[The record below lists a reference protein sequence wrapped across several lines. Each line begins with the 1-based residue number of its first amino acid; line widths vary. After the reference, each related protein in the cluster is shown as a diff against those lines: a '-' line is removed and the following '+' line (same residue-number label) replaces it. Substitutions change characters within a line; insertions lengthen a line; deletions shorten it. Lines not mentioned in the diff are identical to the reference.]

1 MTAVVDPVG
10 HNCRVN
16 ISAKADYAMRALLLL
31 ATDET
36 GKPVKGQTLA
46 SSQGIPLK
54 FLENILL
61 ELRNA
66 GIVASQRGAVGG
78 YWLALKPNTVTIADV
93 IRAVDGPLAHVRGL
107 RPETTSYEGAAE
119 HLQEVWIAVRASL
132 RSVLE
137 KVTLADVASGKLPRV
152 IERLNADPD
161 AWVAH

>member
-1 MTAVVDPVG
+1 MTVGVSPVG

-16 ISAKADYAMRALLLL
+16 ISAKADYAMRALLIL
-31 ATDET
+31 ATDDS
-36 GKPVKGQTLA
+36 GKPVKGARLA
-46 SSQGIPLK
+46 EAQGIPLK

-61 ELRNA
+61 ELRNS
-66 GIVASQRGAVGG
+66 GIVASQRGAEGG
-78 YWLALKPNTVTIADV
+78 YWLAQKPNAVTIADV

-119 HLQEVWIAVRASL
+119 HLQQVWIAVRASL

>member
-1 MTAVVDPVG
+1 MSPVG
-10 HNCRVN
+10 HNCGVN

-31 ATDET
+31 AVDET
-36 GKPVKGQTLA
+36 GKPVKGQHLA
-46 SSQGIPLK
+46 KTQGIPLK
-54 FLENILL
+54 FLENILT

-66 GIVASQRGAVGG
+66 GIVASQRGADGG
-78 YWLALKPNTVTIADV
+78 YWLARKPSEVTLADI

-119 HLQEVWIAVRASL
+119 HLQQVWIAVRASL

-152 IERLNADPD
+152 IERLTADPD

>member
-1 MTAVVDPVG
+1 MTVTVDPVG

-36 GKPVKGQTLA
+36 GKPVKGQHLA
-46 SSQGIPLK
+46 KTQGIPLK

-66 GIVASQRGAVGG
+66 GIVASQRGAEGG
-78 YWLALKPNTVTIADV
+78 YWLARKPADVTMADV

-119 HLQEVWIAVRASL
+119 HLQQVWIAVRASL

-152 IERLNADPD
+152 IERLTADPD

>member
-1 MTAVVDPVG
+1 MSIAPGPVG

-36 GKPVKGQTLA
+36 GKPVKGQWLA
-46 SSQGIPLK
+46 KEQAIPLK

-66 GIVASQRGAVGG
+66 GIVASQRGAEGG
-78 YWLALKPNTVTIADV
+78 YWLARKANEVTMAEV

-119 HLQEVWIAVRASL
+119 HLQQVWIAVRASL
-132 RSVLE
+132 RAVLE
-137 KVTLADVASGKLPRV
+137 KVTLADVASGRLPRV
-152 IERLNADPD
+152 IQRLTADPD